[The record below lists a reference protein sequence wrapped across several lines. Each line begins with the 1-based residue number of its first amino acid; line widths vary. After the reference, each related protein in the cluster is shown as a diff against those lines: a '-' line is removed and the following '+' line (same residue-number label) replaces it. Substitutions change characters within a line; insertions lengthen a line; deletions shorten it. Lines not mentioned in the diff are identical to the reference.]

1 MNISSLVLPILILI
15 IFTYSYKKTNVYEK
29 FMEGSCESF
38 KIVLDIFPSLLAM
51 ILAVNIFMK
60 SGILDYVVSL
70 FKFPSEQV
78 MMILLRPISG
88 SSSLAILNDIYTK
101 YGVDSN
107 ISILSSVIQSS
118 SETTFYVM
126 SLYFGVVGI
135 KNTRYALYESLICD
149 IIGIII
155 SIIVVKL
162 LF

>member
-60 SGILDYVVSL
+60 SGILDCVVSL

-126 SLYFGVVGI
+126 SLYFGVVSI